1 MKPQPILAL
10 LCFMAVVATAASP
23 AADRPH
29 IILMLADD
37 LGSRDMSYRGSNIS
51 TPHIDRLASRG
62 VVLDTFY
69 VQSVCSP
76 TRAALMTGRYPIRY
90 GLQCSVVRPWASHGL
105 PLDERTL
112 PQALKE
118 SGYATAVVGKW
129 HLGHARPE
137 YLPLQRGFDKQYG
150 HFNGA
155 LDYYTHKR
163 EGGHDWHKNDQPNY
177 DEGYTT
183 DLIGQEAS
191 RIINEHDPDTPLF
204 LYVPFNAP
212 HSPYQAP
219 DEHLE
224 RNKHI
229 QDLRRR
235 THAGMVTSM
244 DDAIGDIVAAA
255 GRRFQKNN
263 TLIFFCSDN
272 GGILRAGSN
281 GNLRGEKSHVYE
293 GGVRAPAIMV
303 WEGSIKPNTVVKEPL
318 HITDL
323 YPTLLSLTGTS
334 LKQEKPLDG
343 KDIWATITRG
353 KRSPH
358 DYILIDSTPF
368 RGAFRMGDWKL
379 VRNGRAN
386 ANVPSSL
393 GEDKWELYN
402 LKTDPFEKN
411 DLHRKNPKDFQRLK
425 TKYQELSGQAA
436 PPHIPP
442 SGLPADYK
450 VPEIWGHFE

>member
-1 MKPQPILAL
+1 MSPKSILTLLSAL
-10 LCFMAVVATAASP
+10 AIATTTVFT
-23 AADRPH
+23 ADRPH

-51 TPHIDRLASRG
+51 TPHIDKLASRG
-62 VVLDTFY
+62 VVIDPFY

-76 TRAALMTGRYPIRY
+76 TRAALMTGRYPIRL
-90 GLQCSVVRPWASHGL
+90 GMQCSVVRPWASHGL
-105 PLDERTL
+105 PLDEKTL

-118 SGYATAVVGKW
+118 SGYTTAVVGKW
-129 HLGHARPE
+129 HLGHAKPE

-150 HFNGA
+150 HYNGA

-183 DLIGQEAS
+183 DLIGREAS
-191 RIINEHDPDTPLF
+191 RIIKEHNPSTPLF

-219 DEHLE
+219 EEHLE

-229 QDLRRR
+229 ENRIRQ

-244 DDAIGDIVAAA
+244 DDAIGQIVDAANQ
-255 GRRFQKNN
+255 RLPRED

-281 GNLRGEKSHVYE
+281 GDLRGEKSHVYE

-303 WEGSIKPNTVVKEPL
+303 WEGTIKAGSVVEEPL

-334 LKQEKPLDG
+334 LKQDKPLDG
-343 KDIWATITRG
+343 KDAWATITRG
-353 KRSPH
+353 RRSPH
-358 DYILIDSTPF
+358 EYILIDSTPF
-368 RGAFRMGDWKL
+368 RGALRIGDWKL
-379 VRNGRAN
+379 VRNGTAN
-386 ANVPSSL
+386 ANIPTSL

-402 LKTDPFEKN
+402 LRTDPYEKN
-411 DLHRKNPKDFQRLK
+411 DLHQKSPRDFQRLK
-425 TKYQELSGQAA
+425 TKFQELSGQAA

-442 SGLPADYK
+442 SRLPADFE
-450 VPEIWGHFE
+450 VPKIWGHFE